1 MLDSA
6 AGQTPQPQSS
16 SMSLDKLQHTDPIES
31 PQFRQ
36 SIQTRH
42 LASEKAGM
50 NCLAEQKKPVER
62 IEIKQQTMQTIS
74 ANNIETDSL
83 PPQTQNDR
91 KS

>member
-1 MLDSA
+1 
-6 AGQTPQPQSS
+6 
-16 SMSLDKLQHTDPIES
+16 MSLDKLQHTDPIES
-31 PQFRQ
+31 QQFRQ

-42 LASEKAGM
+42 LASEMAGV
-50 NCLAEQKKPVER
+50 NSVAEQKKPVER
-62 IEIKQQTMQTIS
+62 IEIKQQVTMQTIS